1 MQPRLLCDRD
11 SLNFLT
17 EELKDPFRNLPLAV
31 YISMPLISIVY
42 ILANISYFS
51 VLSPDEL
58 VESTAVAVVSA
69 CSRSA
74 SSSSRQPSP
83 S

>member
-42 ILANISYFS
+42 ILANISYFT

-58 VESTAVAVVSA
+58 IESAAVAVVSVN
-69 CSRSA
+69 
-74 SSSSRQPSP
+74 
-83 S
+83 

>member
-69 CSRSA
+69 CSRLT

-83 S
+83 